1 MPIILDDS
9 NNVSVVDV
17 QGAKVNKFA
26 TYTPK
31 FFHKSVLTGKGG
43 QSKGLLNETRDPKMF
58 KNGYPKQISID
69 MEPSTSY
76 HKDIKIYN
84 IPTYIISPYLWE
96 KIETIDRP
104 ALGKMTKI
112 ATKGTEEIYLQMP
125 IHAIEVEETQVPT
138 GGAGS
143 TATTTKRNL
152 SAAMHLFLFSIK
164 NAQDTKHTQV
174 IHTSRLTDKGNTFF
188 RDVIWNIFTSL
199 RNVEYE
205 LSKAGYDVD
214 KDAMNDFVQQY
225 SLYTELCKAA
235 ERWQEEIDYYIA
247 DVLCYNANQ
256 ISGGQLYDRWGSL
269 IPIWSY
275 VSNTLSR
282 LEKYNV
288 PLDKYQSIYD
298 KIKAILPADVV
309 TEICKANLNLRLS
322 NTLQHMN
329 DNRANLNCC
338 PSNVHLQPTKIP
350 YSNEQIAAI
359 ESTSPLTL
367 VQSGAGTGKSTVIHA
382 RINHMI
388 ANGID
393 PKDITVLSFTNAAAN
408 HINELM
414 PDVHSMTIAYMLHS
428 IYSTNYPDHELSSL
442 STIIN
447 SLDIYYPKT
456 ANIPATQRTFVD
468 NFSRILSR
476 LRDKNEYTQ
485 ANNFVE
491 THIDEVIDVLN
502 TIQQTSLELEGIVC
516 YQKMDTLVE
525 PPETQT
531 KHLIIDEVQ
540 DNSIA
545 EFIYSIKYTDKHCC
559 SLYIVG
565 DCSQTLYE
573 FRASNPKALNVLEG
587 SGVFEIHKLQTNY
600 RSNQEILDFA
610 NIGLNNI
617 EANQYANIQLKANS
631 LKPVTLQSFTD
642 AVQFTYYRMVN
653 KSYQTVDAMLAHSIV
668 IDAKAY
674 IDDKLAKGEQI
685 CILAFRKRTLNKIQ
699 ETIEKVYPGSKNKI
713 ASLVPERPN
722 DATPFSKFIADQ
734 WDNIVYTPP
743 VNILTTIERMLM
755 QSVKSPWAK
764 QTKAQQ
770 IAENVAQTMFDD
782 FKKQN
787 GNTVADWEN
796 QVQHSTMTQTQMLD
810 EIKKLMITFEIRRNS
825 KKQAIMSSKNAEAKA
840 AADVA
845 NADFIFST
853 IHSAKGLE
861 FDNVIIYY
869 ESTSEGN
876 MEEADKRAY
885 YVALTRAKRS
895 EFIFAYDTMAHP
907 KIQGDYETIIKEL
920 TLLQKQQN
928 ASANGTVAA
937 ADDDD
942 EDVAKCVQA
951 AMHVVDTYKMNESD
965 VQAEIDAAINS
976 ATNSTTVPL
985 SNVFAPIES
994 LTGVPV
1000 ASTNVEIQN
1009 KNDTNVSSDAND
1021 TTDTT
1026 DTTVDTDT
1034 EATTDGKSIVSDTS
1048 DDTE

>member
-1 MPIILDDS
+1 MPIVLDDT
-9 NNVSVVDV
+9 NNVSVIDV
-17 QGAKVNKFA
+17 QGSKVSKF
-26 TYTPK
+26 TSYTPK

-43 QSKGLLNETRDPKMF
+43 QSKGLLNESRDPKMF
-58 KNGYPKQISID
+58 KNGYPKQIAID

-84 IPTYIISPYLWE
+84 IPCYIISPYLWE
-96 KIETIDRP
+96 KMTVIDRP
-104 ALGKMTKI
+104 SLGKMTKI

-125 IHAIEVEETQVPT
+125 IHAVEVEEVQVPT
-138 GGAGS
+138 GGYGS
-143 TATTTKRNL
+143 SATQTKRSL
-152 SAAMHLFLFSIK
+152 SAALHLFLFSIK
-164 NAQDTKHTQV
+164 NPQDTKHTQV
-174 IHTSRLTDKGNTFF
+174 QHMSYLDNAGNTYFQ
-188 RDVIWNIFTSL
+188 DVIWNIFVSL
-199 RNVEYE
+199 RSVEYE
-205 LSKAGYDVD
+205 LTKNGYDVD

-235 ERWQEEIDYYIA
+235 ERWQSEIDFYIA
-247 DVLCYNANQ
+247 DVLCTNINDYSN
-256 ISGGQLYDRWGSL
+256 GQLYDAWGSL
-269 IPIWSY
+269 EPIWRY
-275 VSNTLSR
+275 VSNVLSR

-298 KIKAILPADVV
+298 KISATLPTDVV

-329 DNRANLNCC
+329 NNRTNLNNC
-338 PSNVHLQPTKIP
+338 PNNVHVQPKNIP
-350 YSNEQIAAI
+350 YSNEQMAAI

-367 VQSGAGTGKSTVIHA
+367 VQSGAGTGKSTVIHG
-382 RINHMI
+382 RIEHMI

-408 HINELM
+408 HINELI
-414 PDVHSMTIAYMLHS
+414 PSVHSMTIAYMLHS
-428 IYSTNYPDHELSSL
+428 IYSNNYPDHELSSL

-447 SLDIYYPKT
+447 SIDIYYPST
-456 ANIPATQRTFVD
+456 ANISAQQRNFVD
-468 NFSRILSR
+468 NFSRILCR

-502 TIQQTSLELEGIVC
+502 TIQQTSLELEGIIC

-642 AVQFTYYRMVN
+642 AVQFAYYRMAN
-653 KSYQTVDAMLAHSIV
+653 KSYQAMDAMLAHSIV

-674 IDDKLAKGEQI
+674 IDDKLAKGEQV
-685 CILAFRKRTLNKIQ
+685 CILAFRKRTLQTIR
-699 ETIEKVYPGSKNKI
+699 ETIEKAYPGSKNKI
-713 ASLVPERPN
+713 ASLIPERPN

-743 VNILTTIERMLM
+743 TNILTTIERMLISSM
-755 QSVKSPWAK
+755 KPAWGKS
-764 QTKAQQ
+764 TKAQMY
-770 IAENVAQTMFDD
+770 AEQTAQVMIDD
-782 FKKQN
+782 FKAKH
-787 GNTVADWEN
+787 GREVADWET
-796 QVQHSTMTQTQMLD
+796 QVQLSTMTQAQMLD
-810 EIKKLMITFEIRRNS
+810 EIKKLMITYEIRRNS
-825 KKQAIMSSKNAEAKA
+825 KKQAIMSNKNAEAKA
-840 AADVA
+840 ASEVQ

-853 IHSAKGLE
+853 IHSVKGLE
-861 FDNVIIYY
+861 FDNVLVYY
-869 ESTSEGN
+869 ESSSEST
-876 MEEADKRAY
+876 MEESDKRAY
-885 YVALTRAKRS
+885 YVALTRAKKT

-920 TLLQKQQN
+920 KLMQTQANN
-928 ASANGTVAA
+928 ATGITISNTD
-937 ADDDD
+937 AD
-942 EDVAKCVQA
+942 KCVNT
-951 AMHVVDTYKMNESD
+951 AMHVIDTSKMKETDLLADINAAMTGAS
-965 VQAEIDAAINS
+965 QAAASIDPS
-976 ATNSTTVPL
+976 
-985 SNVFAPIES
+985 VFASVES
-994 LTGVPV
+994 LTGIPV
-1000 ASTNVEIQN
+1000 NTSTEPNV
-1009 KNDTNVSSDAND
+1009 D
-1021 TTDTT
+1021 TT
-1026 DTTVDTDT
+1026 
-1034 EATTDGKSIVSDTS
+1034 ENATTDDNSSETSANNDVPDNNSDNTS
-1048 DDTE
+1048 ESVNND